1 MTMSYSALKTLF
13 NQDKDD
19 LVNLFKQF
27 ETNRIAVSSRLGE
40 GTHSD
45 TTLAKN
51 GYTYGYGRTQ
61 QDVLIPAF
69 IAAYTG
75 ADANSIPLDIF
86 GLLPNINWRLQYN
99 GLAKVPLFSELFQN
113 FSLTH
118 GYKSTL
124 TVSRFNSG
132 LDFIR
137 TQSSGALNEL
147 NGNFYARLEIPEVAI
162 QEGFSPLIAVDAT
175 LKNGMSLNVNYK
187 VNRLLAM
194 SFVSNQLSETRSKE
208 FVIGFGYLLR
218 NLDIPF
224 LTGSNKKGGGRPV
237 PKSTDPMGN
246 NDPAGRNTA
255 AQGNDL
261 DITFNLSMRDDV
273 TFNHLLD
280 QGIIEPTRGNYSL
293 TFSPSAEYKISRQL
307 SLRAFFDYRKNRPK
321 TSAGFPRTDASGG
334 FILRFTL

>member
-1 MTMSYSALKTLF
+1 
-13 NQDKDD
+13 
-19 LVNLFKQF
+19 
-27 ETNRIAVSSRLGE
+27 
-40 GTHSD
+40 
-45 TTLAKN
+45 
-51 GYTYGYGRTQ
+51 
-61 QDVLIPAF
+61 
-69 IAAYTG
+69 
-75 ADANSIPLDIF
+75 
-86 GLLPNINWRLQYN
+86 
-99 GLAKVPLFSELFQN
+99 
-113 FSLTH
+113 
-118 GYKSTL
+118 
-124 TVSRFNSG
+124 
-132 LDFIR
+132 
-137 TQSSGALNEL
+137 
-147 NGNFYARLEIPEVAI
+147 
-162 QEGFSPLIAVDAT
+162 VDAT

-224 LTGSNKKGGGRPV
+224 LTGSKKKGGGRPV
-237 PKSTDPMGN
+237 PKTTDPMGN
-246 NDPAGRNTA
+246 NDPAGRNTS

>member
-1 MTMSYSALKTLF
+1 M
-13 NQDKDD
+13 
-19 LVNLFKQF
+19 
-27 ETNRIAVSSRLGE
+27 
-40 GTHSD
+40 
-45 TTLAKN
+45 
-51 GYTYGYGRTQ
+51 
-61 QDVLIPAF
+61 
-69 IAAYTG
+69 
-75 ADANSIPLDIF
+75 
-86 GLLPNINWRLQYN
+86 LPNINWRLQYN

-224 LTGSNKKGGGRPV
+224 LTGSNKRVVGV
-237 PKSTDPMGN
+237 PFLKL
-246 NDPAGRNTA
+246 
-255 AQGNDL
+255 QVL
-261 DITFNLSMRDDV
+261 W
-273 TFNHLLD
+273 
-280 QGIIEPTRGNYSL
+280 GIMTRQEEI
-293 TFSPSAEYKISRQL
+293 PQHKVMI
-307 SLRAFFDYRKNRPK
+307 
-321 TSAGFPRTDASGG
+321 
-334 FILRFTL
+334 